1 MARALLLSCF
11 QPEEQVAMWVVVLQA
26 EVLLHE
32 FVALRP
38 SLRMSEEGIVRR
50 CV

>member
-1 MARALLLSCF
+1 MLSCF
-11 QPEEQVAMWVVVLQA
+11 PREEQVAMWVVVLPA

-38 SLRMSEEGIVRR
+38 SLQMSEEGIVRR